1 MNIIRRI
8 RTAHCTTKA
17 TDTDSEYAILTACP
31 RQQLLHERAN
41 VLRLYVH
48 CLSFKFYIRDRLAN
62 VFYGRMFCE
71 LLVQPTPTS
80 PIRSSARDAL
90 YGRSKYLIPR
100 TSQEKQQFPRESSPR

>member
-1 MNIIRRI
+1 M
-8 RTAHCTTKA
+8 THLK
-17 TDTDSEYAILTACP
+17 
-31 RQQLLHERAN
+31 
-41 VLRLYVH
+41 VH
-48 CLSFKFYIRDRLAN
+48 CLSFKFYIRERPAN
-62 VFYGRMFCE
+62 VLYERMFCE